1 MVMGTSRRGGY
12 TQGSSRS
19 MRKRPVTVMASL
31 LRRTA
36 YVVVLVT
43 ALTGTASFADNSAG
57 QAPATPADLAPMS
70 ATYGASMDKGLN
82 IDGAATRSL
91 QQQADGTWLY
101 RFDVD
106 SFIADIEESVSFR
119 WQDGRIQPLEYR
131 YSLKGLLVPNRS
143 RAINFN
149 YVADTVNGSYE
160 GDTFTM
166 ALAEQAL
173 DPLGF
178 QLQLRQDLKAGKRE
192 MSYTVADDGDY
203 DQDRFAV
210 IGEEALRTPQGAV
223 QTLKLEKVRDGDSK
237 RETLMWFAP
246 ALDYLLVR
254 LVQVEPDGSRYEV
267 NLKKADLP
275 TGQ

>member
-1 MVMGTSRRGGY
+1 MVMGTLRGGGY

-36 YVVVLVT
+36 YVVLVT
-43 ALTGTASFADNSAG
+43 ALTGTASFAENSAG
-57 QAPATPADLAPMS
+57 QAPASQADLAPMS

-173 DPLGF
+173 D
-178 QLQLRQDLKAGKRE
+178 
-192 MSYTVADDGDY
+192 
-203 DQDRFAV
+203 
-210 IGEEALRTPQGAV
+210 
-223 QTLKLEKVRDGDSK
+223 
-237 RETLMWFAP
+237 
-246 ALDYLLVR
+246 R
-254 LVQVEPDGSRYEV
+254 LGSR
-267 NLKKADLP
+267 
-275 TGQ
+275 